1 MLSRYTKIYPCRDGS
16 KGSLLYSTK
25 KGSVVKASPEL
36 LNAIEEDTVPP
47 GDHATLTRLEIL
59 TPDPAADRLAMA
71 RLVHQTNARCETFF
85 ATVVLTLDCNLA
97 CPYCFEDHFRGNHVM
112 SAATARLL
120 EEKIREEQ
128 MGWGRD
134 VVLRFY
140 GGEPLMALPRLKE
153 IAGHLSAA
161 AAIVG
166 TNFSFSLVT
175 NATLLTRS
183 VVEELLPLGLTS
195 AQVTLDGPGEIHD
208 RQRPF
213 VSGQGSFDLIVAN
226 LRDVCDLITLKP
238 GGNFTRE
245 NYRRFPE
252 MLDALLAAG
261 IQPDRL
267 GPVQFAPILPKSG
280 VRSSCLFCGEEWFTE
295 AALFLREETLRRGFA
310 VEKANMGICMVEMAN
325 NLVVNYDGTLYKC
338 PVFMGWPEMAVGTL
352 ADGVRDY
359 SATHKLDLWH
369 NDECLECAYLP
380 LCFGGCR
387 LLPLLNNGVIDR
399 VDCRREFYDR
409 ALERIILQDIRYR
422 PSPSI
427 QTPSSVYP

>member
-1 MLSRYTKIYPCRDGS
+1 MLSRYVKIYPCRDGS
-16 KGSLLYSTK
+16 GSSLLYSTK
-25 KGSVVKASPEL
+25 KGSLIRVSSTLLDAVKQDVQIDAHR
-36 LNAIEEDTVPP
+36 T
-47 GDHATLTRLEIL
+47 TLTRLEIL
-59 TPDPAADRLAMA
+59 VDEPAAERAAMIE
-71 RLVHQTNARCETFF
+71 LVNRANARAGTFF

-97 CPYCFEDHFRGNHVM
+97 CPYCFEDHFRGRFAM
-112 SAATARLL
+112 SEATAGLL
-120 EEKIREEQ
+120 VAKIREEQ

-140 GGEPLMALPRLKE
+140 GEEPLMALPRLKE

-161 AAIVG
+161 AGMVG

-175 NATLLTRS
+175 NATLLTRN
-183 VVEELLPLGLTS
+183 VVEELLPLGLDS

-213 VSGQGSFDLIVAN
+213 VSGQGSFDLIVSN

-238 GGNFTRE
+238 GGNFTRD
-245 NYRRFPE
+245 NYHRFPE

-261 IQPDRL
+261 IQPARL

-280 VRSSCLFCGEEWFTE
+280 VRVAGGDCCLSCGEEWFAE

-310 VEKANMGICMVEMAN
+310 VEKVNMGVCMVEMTN

-359 SATHKLDLWH
+359 SASHKLDLWQ

-387 LLPLLNNGVIDR
+387 LLPLLNHGVIDR

-409 ALERIILQDIRYR
+409 TLEGFILQDIG
-422 PSPSI
+422 
-427 QTPSSVYP
+427 SSSAVGTAA